1 MKSFNEIKNQ
11 DKSFVANTY
20 ARFDVAFAAG
30 KNAHFTDES
39 GKDYIDF
46 GSGIG
51 TNSLGVA
58 YAEWEKAASSQAP
71 TQAHCS
77 NL

>member
-30 KNAHFTDES
+30 KNAHFADES

-51 TNSLGVA
+51 TNSLDVA
-58 YAEWEKAASSQAP
+58 DAEWVKAVSSQAA
-71 TQAHCS
+71 TLAHCLS
-77 NL
+77 L